1 MDVERTD
8 LAYALTQATN
18 DETRARIAAKIA
30 ILDGDAKAAASLNGL
45 ISGQVLAA
53 NQMLLLASA
62 ASTAA
67 AMLNYLKSGSG
78 SGGAV
83 YGTGSTP
90 GNTSITP
97 TPVVPPTNAGTGL
110 SGNAE
115 ITLGTGAY
123 ATQGPAGFT
132 QPVVVNVNAG
142 VIGNEQ
148 TITDAIQNS
157 LQQMLRYGW
166 STNYA
171 GGL

>member
-1 MDVERTD
+1 MYT
-8 LAYALTQATN
+8 LAV
-18 DETRARIAAKIA
+18 
-30 ILDGDAKAAASLNGL
+30 AAAN
-45 ISGQVLAA
+45 A
-53 NQMLLLASA
+53 ASA
-62 ASTAA
+62 LAGILSLTPR
-67 AMLNYLKSGSG
+67 
-78 SGGAV
+78 GA
-83 YGTGSTP
+83 TTTTD
-90 GNTSITP
+90 GNTTIPNNP
-97 TPVVPPTNAGTGL
+97 TIVPPTNVGTGM